1 MKIQYQLIDYLK
13 SLLKT
18 ESIFIQWVGNTLH
31 LVDPDMQGGTVFIF
45 PQSYWGQF
53 EGATSDTREQIFH
66 SICMYMHAAYRA
78 STKSYTRFI
87 EIPCLGGCEWKISK
101 LCTCC
106 VVCAVG
112 TGTASS

>member
-13 SLLKT
+13 SLLKKENVST
-18 ESIFIQWVGNTLH
+18 HWVGNTLH
-31 LVDPDMQGGTVFIF
+31 LVDPEMQGGTVFIF

-66 SICMYMHAAYRA
+66 SICMYMREAYRA

-87 EIPCLGGCEWKISK
+87 EIPCLEGCEWKISK

-106 VVCAVG
+106 VVCAVE